1 MAATRT
7 ACGEPSVDRRAR
19 GTVTGVEG
27 LCDPLARRTGVLLR
41 QAVLDHKA
49 PERRRVHPAVLHVG
63 IPGGCVVCLG
73 IDEVEPSDQ
82 GLRTDVVAALRV
94 RARHGATEGH
104 HEPMVW
110 LTRTGAL
117 ELQDVDAR
125 WLAAARAAYDEAGAP
140 LAFVV
145 VNLHG
150 WRDPRSGLSRTWARL
165 RPLKRD

>member
-1 MAATRT
+1 ME
-7 ACGEPSVDRRAR
+7 GRAWTGGVL

-27 LCDPLARRTGVLLR
+27 LCDPLARRTGLLLR
-41 QAVLDHKA
+41 QAVLDHKTS
-49 PERRRVHPAVLHVG
+49 ERRRVHPEVLHVG
-63 IPGGCVVCLG
+63 IPGGRVVCLG
-73 IDEVEPSDQ
+73 LDEVEPSDP

-94 RARHGATEGH
+94 RATQGAAEEH
-104 HEPMVW
+104 QEPMVW

-125 WLAAARAAYDEAGAP
+125 WLAAARAAYHEAGAP

-145 VNLHG
+145 VNRHG

-165 RPLKRD
+165 RPRLRPRPGD